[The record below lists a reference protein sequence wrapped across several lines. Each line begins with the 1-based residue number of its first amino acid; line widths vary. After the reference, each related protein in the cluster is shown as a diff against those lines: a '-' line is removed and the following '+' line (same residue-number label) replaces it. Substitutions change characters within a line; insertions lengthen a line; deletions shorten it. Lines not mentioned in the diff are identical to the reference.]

1 MTGSLFRLARVDST
15 LDAVHDQAGAGA
27 PAGTVVVAG
36 EQMAGRGARGDTW
49 HSPPG
54 GLWLSILLRPAAPVG
69 VPVLSL
75 RTGLAVARVLERVT
89 GGEPIQLK
97 WPNDLVF
104 RGRKLGGILC
114 EARWQGERLAWVAVG
129 VGINVAN
136 ALPEAVAE
144 TAISLSAVAPDLDPD
159 DLVPAM
165 VEALRA
171 TGDGGALLGE
181 AERAEFERRD
191 WLGGRRLAAPV
202 EGVARGLTRDGALL
216 VDTGSGTVA
225 VRTGH
230 VVVSNAGKRE

>member
-15 LDAVHDQAGAGA
+15 LDAVHERAAAGA

-54 GLWLSILLRPAAPVG
+54 GLWLSILLRPAVPVG

-75 RTGLAVARVLERVT
+75 RTGLGVARVLERAT
-89 GGEPIQLK
+89 GTGTIRLK
-97 WPNDLVF
+97 WPNDLMLQD
-104 RGRKLGGILC
+104 RKLGGILC
-114 EARWQGERLAWVAVG
+114 EARWQGDRLAWVAVG

-136 ALPEAVAE
+136 TVPDAVAD
-144 TAISLSAVAPDLDPD
+144 TAITLSTVAPDIDPD
-159 DLVPAM
+159 DLVPHM

-181 AERAEFERRD
+181 EERADFERRD
-191 WLGGRRLAAPV
+191 WLSGRHLTAPV
-202 EGVARGLTRDGALL
+202 DGVARGLTRDGSLL

-225 VRTGH
+225 VRSGH
-230 VVVSNAGKRE
+230 VVLA

>member
-15 LDAVHDQAGAGA
+15 LDAVHDRAAAGA

-36 EQMAGRGARGDTW
+36 EQLAGRGARGDTW

-75 RTGLAVARVLERVT
+75 RTGLAVAHVLERVT
-89 GGEPIQLK
+89 AGEPVRLK
-97 WPNDLVF
+97 WPNDLML
-104 RGRKLGGILC
+104 RDRKLGGILC
-114 EARWQGERLAWVAVG
+114 EARWQGDRLAWVAVG

-136 ALPEAVAE
+136 PVPDAVSD
-144 TAISLSAVAPDLDPD
+144 TAIALSAITPDIDPD
-159 DLVPAM
+159 DLVPAI
-165 VEALRA
+165 VESLRA
-171 TGDGGALLGE
+171 IGDGGALLGE

-191 WLGGRRLAAPV
+191 WLGGRHLSAPV

-230 VVVSNAGKRE
+230 VVVDRE